1 MPFYPFCCR
10 NGVVINKAPSY
21 ARGPMHFFFILLVF
35 LLSACDTG
43 PLDKVDPVA
52 GLSRED
58 YRDLRTP
65 RTADKGPPIP
75 RIPYKFNAGSSS
87 RFVNDK
93 IVTLSVTEKVPL
105 KDVLRELA
113 SKADVNL
120 ELDPNI
126 SGGVIFS
133 ATRQPFSK
141 VLERLCNMAALRYSY
156 EDGFLRVERD
166 EPSLKSYSIEYL
178 TLIRKAKS
186 EMGIATNVFSS
197 VQSGGRNN
205 ASASSEVLNG
215 NNSTTKI
222 EANAVADFWAEV
234 EANIDSILVNT
245 RSARSLLV
253 NDKTL
258 QQKMQDEGISPSK
271 PFSVNRQAGILT
283 IFGTD
288 RQHKAIDTYIARLK
302 RSTGAQ
308 VMIDA
313 RIIEVELSEGYRS
326 GINWRSLFGGAVEGA
341 ARFGAVAA
349 GGPFATSGT
358 ATDGVVTLSLNDS
371 DFAGILNFVRSF
383 GTARTLSSPRL
394 TVLNNQPAVLK
405 VARNEVYFTSTIET
419 TPIIGS
425 AGGSPVAVQRTVN
438 STPNTVPVG
447 FLMTVQPAINL
458 EKDEV
463 TLNLR
468 PTVSFIVD
476 RVEDPG
482 VKIAAADANVPEVTS
497 SIPVVAVREM
507 DSVLSLKSGT
517 VAVMGGLMQDT
528 SGNLENGI
536 PFADEIPLAGNLAKS
551 RKNDAKLSELV
562 ILLRATIVGADGAAP
577 DEADKEIYH
586 KFARDRR
593 PMPVSLPAADDT
605 DNENSGDEPEDEVV
619 PVKEKP
625 VAKAVKKTNKA
636 RTTVDKKK
644 QKKAVKKKA
653 KKKLKKVAKKAPKK
667 KTR

>member
-1 MPFYPFCCR
+1 MI
-10 NGVVINKAPSY
+10 INSVPPISSGAM
-21 ARGPMHFFFILLVF
+21 RFFLILFAF
-35 LLSACDTG
+35 LLTSCETG

-58 YRDLRTP
+58 YRELREP
-65 RTADKGPPIP
+65 RMADKGPPIP

-87 RFVNDK
+87 PFVNDK

-215 NNSTTKI
+215 NNSTTKV
-222 EANAVADFWAEV
+222 EANAIADFWAEV
-234 EANIDSILVNT
+234 ETNIDFILVNT

-288 RQHKAIDTYIARLK
+288 RQHKAIDAYIARLK

-326 GINWRSLFGGAVEGA
+326 GINWRSLFGGAVDGA
-341 ARFGAVAA
+341 ARFGAAAA
-349 GGPFATSGT
+349 GAPFATAGT

-536 PFADEIPLAGNLAKS
+536 PFADEVPLAGNLAKS

-593 PMPVSLPAADDT
+593 PMPVPLPAVDDT
-605 DNENSGDEPEDEVV
+605 DGENDDSGDEPEQEAE
-619 PVKEKP
+619 PIKEKP
-625 VAKAVKKTNKA
+625 AAKQVKKTNKA
-636 RTTVDKKK
+636 RTSVDKKK
-644 QKKAVKKKA
+644 QKKVIKKKT
-653 KKKLKKVAKKAPKK
+653 KKKLKKAAKKAPKK
-667 KTR
+667 KRAN